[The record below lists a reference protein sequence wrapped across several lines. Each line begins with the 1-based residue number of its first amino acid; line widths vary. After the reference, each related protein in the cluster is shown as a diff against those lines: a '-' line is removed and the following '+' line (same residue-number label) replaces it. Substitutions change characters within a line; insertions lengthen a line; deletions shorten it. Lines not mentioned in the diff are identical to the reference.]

1 MNSNNRKYY
10 FQALDNFPFNMEETI
25 EALNYALSYD
35 EKDSDCLVLM
45 GKVYAEVMEE
55 YEAAKEYFQMAMNYN
70 INNLKIYA
78 PYAECLILNEDIDEA
93 EKLIDFAMKI
103 KGIDKAGLWL
113 NKAKIADLDQNK
125 RLINRYIKEA
135 KLFAKTVEQI
145 DSIENYENFIERKYP
160 KNVSRK
166 KSTTSKSTKK
176 SSSN

>member
-1 MNSNNRKYY
+1 
-10 FQALDNFPFNMEETI
+10 
-25 EALNYALSYD
+25 
-35 EKDSDCLVLM
+35 
-45 GKVYAEVMEE
+45 
-55 YEAAKEYFQMAMNYN
+55 
-70 INNLKIYA
+70 
-78 PYAECLILNEDIDEA
+78 
-93 EKLIDFAMKI
+93 MKI